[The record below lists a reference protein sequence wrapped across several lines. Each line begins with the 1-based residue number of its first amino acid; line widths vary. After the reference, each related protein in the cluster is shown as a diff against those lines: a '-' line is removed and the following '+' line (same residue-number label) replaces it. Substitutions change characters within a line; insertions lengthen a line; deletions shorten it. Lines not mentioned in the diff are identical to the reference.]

1 MSAHGA
7 MERHERTQQDLP
19 HLGPLGRRVAIVV
32 AVLAA
37 LLAVSEVVAENR
49 IAHVITAETRIADAH
64 GAADLE
70 MVRASLA
77 HQPSHASALEARIP
91 SLESDQH
98 RAETAHERLEVAI
111 VLLQVGI
118 VLASV
123 AALLARS
130 PLLAGGAVLGL
141 AGAVMLLAGLLA

>member
-1 MSAHGA
+1 MSAHDA
-7 MERHERTQQDLP
+7 MERHERSQHLP
-19 HLGPLGRRVAIVV
+19 QLGPLGRRVAMVV

-37 LLAVSEVVAENR
+37 LLAISEVVAENR
-49 IAHVITAETRIADAH
+49 IAHVITAETKIADAH

-77 HQPSHASALEARIP
+77 REPSHAAALESRIP
-91 SLESDQH
+91 SLESDQAH
-98 RAETAHERLEVAI
+98 AETAHGRLELAI

-123 AALLARS
+123 AALLTMSR
-130 PLLAGGAVLGL
+130 LLAGGAAFGL
-141 AGAVMLLAGLLA
+141 VGAVMLLAGLLA